1 MFLLTYLIL
10 QYIKQITIF
19 LTEIDKQTASDIWV
33 TINIVSVYFSVA
45 LNNELLKET
54 TLEYP
59 STLQISRRHFVLEHC
74 SAGFS
79 FSGAGQFLFSS
90 TSSDYFDD
98 DSNDGQR
105 GKITEIIVFL
115 FPVGRRGSVTRQ

>member
-59 STLQISRRHFVLEHC
+59 STLQISRRHFVLEPC

-79 FSGAGQFLFSS
+79 FSGGSSFSAVPALTIS
-90 TSSDYFDD
+90 MLIVTMARKERS
-98 DSNDGQR
+98 QR
-105 GKITEIIVFL
+105 
-115 FPVGRRGSVTRQ
+115 